1 MAKASPPNI
10 LYLMTDQQKASASPV
25 YGNRLAPSPF
35 MQKMADQGV
44 AFDNFYTTSP
54 ICTPSRTS
62 VFTGVHPLVHQVT
75 CHQNRAPYNLPQ
87 MQELLQDAGYHTSA
101 VGHYEPD
108 RDLTRGW
115 DEQVSH
121 AEAGPVAAAMTRWY
135 SHGRSDVGWSSGTID
150 IGPQEGH
157 ASWLTFRA
165 LKLLDELEA
174 IDEPFFLHLPLL
186 EPHPPYFVTP
196 PYDTM
201 VDHQDV
207 PTPEEGPESSRPDWH
222 KIARETYGTDEAT
235 DEDVRKM
242 VAVYY
247 GMIAYADDQMR
258 RLYDEMHRRGL
269 MENTWVII
277 SSDHG
282 DYAGEKGLF
291 MKTESLYECLLHVPL
306 IIRPPDGVDWARN
319 QRIFGLI
326 EQVDL
331 FPTILGLAGARVPE
345 YAQGHDLVSWVAGGA
360 KEPLRDAAFAQVG
373 DYHGNLKTTMPSGI
387 IEVGRHPSLI
397 QGARTA
403 ELSYVRDLD
412 LGDEAYDLRSD
423 PRELVNLIDGGLES
437 SDVADLRRDIDR
449 WEEECVRLRDEMGVR
464 PGYRGFDGNQ

>member
-1 MAKASPPNI
+1 MANSSRPNI

-25 YGNRLAPSPF
+25 YGNRLVPSPF
-35 MQKMADQGV
+35 MQEMAGQGV

-121 AEAGPVAAAMTRWY
+121 AEAGPVATAMQRWY
-135 SHGRSDVGWSSGTID
+135 GHGRSDVGWSSGTID
-150 IGPQEGH
+150 VDSSEGH

-165 LKLLDELEA
+165 MQLLDELEA
-174 IDEPFFLHLPLL
+174 VDEPFFLHLPLL

-201 VDHQDV
+201 VDPDEV
-207 PTPEEGPESSRPDWH
+207 PPPEEGPEATRPDWH
-222 KIARETYGTDEAT
+222 RIARETYGTDKAT
-235 DEDVRKM
+235 EDDVRTM
-242 VAVYY
+242 VATYY

-258 RLYDEMHRRGL
+258 RLYEEMQRRGL
-269 MENTWVII
+269 MDNTWVII

-282 DYAGEKGLF
+282 DYVGEKGMY

-319 QRIFGLI
+319 RHVSGLT
-326 EQVDL
+326 EQIDL
-331 FPTILGLAGARVPE
+331 FPTILGLAGADTPD
-345 YAQGHDLVSWVAGGA
+345 YAQGHDLVSWVSNGA
-360 KEPLRDAAFAQVG
+360 KEPIRDVAFAQVG

-387 IEVGRHPSLI
+387 IEVGRHPSLV

-403 ELSYVRDLD
+403 DHSYVRDPD
-412 LGDEAYDLRSD
+412 LGDEAYDLSTD
-423 PRELVNLIDGGLES
+423 PLELVNVIGEGPES
-437 SDVADLRRDIDR
+437 SEIMELRRRIDQ
-449 WEEECVRLRDEMGVR
+449 WEEECVSLRDELGVR
-464 PGYRGFDGNQ
+464 PGYRGFEENQ